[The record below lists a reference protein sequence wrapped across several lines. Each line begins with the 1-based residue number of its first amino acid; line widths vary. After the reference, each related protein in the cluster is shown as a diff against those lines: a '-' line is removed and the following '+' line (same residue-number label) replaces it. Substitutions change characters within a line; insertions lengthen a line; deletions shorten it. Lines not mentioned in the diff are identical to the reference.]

1 MKQLFEFQKEA
12 IESVS
17 ENKNALLA
25 WQMGTGKTIS
35 SIELAKIY
43 GSDILV
49 CLVLKSTVQQWI
61 DELTEQTEMNVFNGY
76 KKTKKNGI
84 IPFIQCSERKALV
97 IGYDA
102 YKTNGCDALR
112 KYICKNSANT
122 TLICD
127 ESSLIGHRTSQRTK
141 AVIKTNSEHKIFLS
155 GTPATGG
162 KMENI
167 IPTANMLGWDIT
179 YEEFLSRYCY
189 VNHYVDR
196 SNPWRRFDII
206 TGYHDIDDMRENLKT
221 YGTSFLTM
229 EEAGWQLPES
239 QNIIVDTDTIPAYK
253 TFKKKSIVEIDGKEI
268 VGDNALTQMLYERQL
283 CSCIYNKN
291 RTEAIFDLLNEAG
304 DEPVVVFYNWTAELN
319 VLEKICE
326 QLHKQIDYVN
336 GTGRN
341 LRHYDAGDAGTVI
354 LCQYQAAAMGLNLQK
369 ARICI
374 FASLCLSYSDFDQ
387 AQARIN
393 RIGQKLNTLFYI
405 PICKGTVEEKIY
417 KTLEE
422 RKDYT
427 IQLFTES
434 DAAAA

>member
-1 MKQLFEFQKEA
+1 MRTLFNFQKEA
-12 IESVS
+12 IESIS
-17 ENKNALLA
+17 KNRNALLA

-61 DELTEQTEMNVFNGY
+61 DELTEQTEMHVFNGY
-76 KKTKKNGI
+76 KRTKKDGI
-84 IPFIQCSERKALV
+84 SQFIQCSERKAIV

-112 KYICKNSANT
+112 KYICKNASNV

-141 AVIKTNSEHKIFLS
+141 AVLKTDAEHKIFLS

-167 IPTANMLGWDIT
+167 LPTATMLGWDIT
-179 YEEFLSRYCY
+179 YDEFLTRYCY
-189 VNHYVDR
+189 VNHFVDR
-196 SNPWRRFDII
+196 NNPWRRFDII
-206 TGYHDIDDMRENLKT
+206 TGYHDIDDMRENLKKH
-221 YGTSFLTM
+221 GTSFLTM

-239 QNIIVDTDTIPAYK
+239 QKIIVDTDIIQAYK
-253 TFKKKSIVEIDGKEI
+253 KFKKTSLVEIDGKEI
-268 VGDNALTQMLYERQL
+268 IGDNALTQMLYERQL

-291 RTEAIFDLLNEAG
+291 RTDAIFDLLSEAG
-304 DEPVVVFYNWTAELN
+304 DEPVVIFYNWTAELN
-319 VLEKICE
+319 KLEEICE
-326 QLHKQIDYVN
+326 QLQKPVDYVN
-336 GTGRN
+336 GSGRS

-393 RIGQKLNTLFYI
+393 RIGQKRNTLFYI

-417 KTLEE
+417 KTLKE

-427 IQLFTES
+427 IKLFTES